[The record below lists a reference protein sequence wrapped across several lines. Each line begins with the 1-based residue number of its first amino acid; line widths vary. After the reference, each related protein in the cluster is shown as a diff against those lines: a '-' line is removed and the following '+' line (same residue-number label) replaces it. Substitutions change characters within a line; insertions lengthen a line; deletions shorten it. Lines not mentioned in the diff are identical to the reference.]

1 MSIVYRMETDQMRAL
16 IYARRSTD
24 SQDNTHIAQE
34 HELRA
39 WAAKQGIKTV
49 IAFTDLISGSKGHE
63 ERPALTD
70 LLESVRPGDVVA
82 ATKRD
87 RLSRDVLNAKL
98 IEREIKSR
106 GGELITLDAQ
116 NRLTANILDAIAEDE
131 RERIA
136 ERTRTAL
143 ADLKR
148 RGLPSGT
155 PELGTQIIGG
165 ELADNLIERAKI
177 ERVRA
182 WRAEG
187 LTLAEI
193 RERCAAHNI
202 TSRSGRTPALNTI
215 RLWVEGVNPQSPTS
229 TAPKSPARGPA
240 PQRRVQARPENQH
253 LEAMIRLYKEQGL
266 SVRAIAAKIE
276 EQGFRTRRGTPIG
289 KTQIQR
295 ILRG

>member
-1 MSIVYRMETDQMRAL
+1 MRAL
-16 IYARRSTD
+16 IYTRRSTD

-39 WAAKQGIKTV
+39 WTAKQSIEIV
-49 IAFTDLISGSKGHE
+49 IVFTDLISGSKGHE
-63 ERPALTD
+63 ERPALTELLNTIQSGD
-70 LLESVRPGDVVA
+70 LVI

-106 GGELITLDAQ
+106 GGELLTLDAQ

-155 PELGTQIIGG
+155 PELGTQIIDG
-165 ELADNLIERAKI
+165 ELTEDLAERTKI
-177 ERVRA
+177 ERVRT

-193 RERCAAHNI
+193 RERCAAIGI
-202 TSRSGRTPALNTI
+202 TSRSGQTPALNTI
-215 RLWVEGVNPQSPTS
+215 RLWVEGVNPPVPISR
-229 TAPKSPARGPA
+229 APKSPASGPA

-253 LEAMIRLYKEQGL
+253 LEAMIKLYKEQGL

-276 EQGFRTRRGTPIG
+276 EHGFRTRRGTPIG
-289 KTQIQR
+289 KTQVQR

>member
-1 MSIVYRMETDQMRAL
+1 MRAL
-16 IYARRSTD
+16 IYTRRSTD

-39 WAAKQGIKTV
+39 WTAKQSIEIV
-49 IAFTDLISGSKGHE
+49 IVFTDLISGSKGHE
-63 ERPALTD
+63 ERPALTELLNTIQSGD
-70 LLESVRPGDVVA
+70 LVI

-87 RLSRDVLNAKL
+87 RLSRDVLNTKL

-106 GGELITLDAQ
+106 GGELLTLDAQ

-155 PELGTQIIGG
+155 PELGTQIIDG
-165 ELADNLIERAKI
+165 ELTEDLAERTKI
-177 ERVRA
+177 ERVRT

-193 RERCAAHNI
+193 RERCAAIGI
-202 TSRSGRTPALNTI
+202 TSRSGQTPALNTI
-215 RLWVEGVNPQSPTS
+215 RLWVEGVNPPVSIS
-229 TAPKSPARGPA
+229 RAPKSPASGPA

-253 LEAMIRLYKEQGL
+253 LEAMIKLYKEQGL

-276 EQGFRTRRGTPIG
+276 EHGFRTRRGTPIG

>member
-1 MSIVYRMETDQMRAL
+1 MRAL
-16 IYARRSTD
+16 IYTRRSTD

-39 WAAKQGIKTV
+39 WATKQGIETV
-49 IAFTDLISGSKGHE
+49 ASFTDLISGSKAHE
-63 ERPALTD
+63 GRPALTE
-70 LLESVRPGDVVA
+70 LLSSIQHGDVVI

-106 GGELITLDAQ
+106 GGELVTLDAQ

-155 PELGTQIIGG
+155 PELGTQIING
-165 ELADNLIERAKI
+165 ELTDNQAERAKI
-177 ERVRA
+177 EQVRS

-193 RERCAAHNI
+193 RERCI
-202 TSRSGRTPALNTI
+202 THGIASRSGHPPALNTI
-215 RLWVEGVNPQSPTS
+215 RLWAKGVNPLTPTS
-229 TAPKSPARGPA
+229 TAPKSPAKGPA
-240 PQRRVQARPENQH
+240 PQRRIQARPENQH
-253 LEAMIRLYKEQGL
+253 LEAMIKLYKEQGL
-266 SVRAIAAKIE
+266 SVRAITAKIE
-276 EQGFRTRRGTPIG
+276 EHGFRNSKGNPIG

-295 ILRG
+295 IIKG

>member
-1 MSIVYRMETDQMRAL
+1 MRAL
-16 IYARRSTD
+16 IYTRRSTD

-39 WAAKQGIKTV
+39 WTAKQSIEIV
-49 IAFTDLISGSKGHE
+49 IVFTDLISGSKGHE
-63 ERPALTD
+63 ERPALTELLNTIQSGD
-70 LLESVRPGDVVA
+70 LVI

-106 GGELITLDAQ
+106 GGELLTLDAQ

-155 PELGTQIIGG
+155 PELGTQIIDG
-165 ELADNLIERAKI
+165 ELTEDLAERTKI
-177 ERVRA
+177 ERVRT

-193 RERCAAHNI
+193 RERCAAIGI
-202 TSRSGRTPALNTI
+202 TSRSGQTPALNTI
-215 RLWVEGVNPQSPTS
+215 RLWVEGVNPPVSIS
-229 TAPKSPARGPA
+229 RAPKSPASGPA

-253 LEAMIRLYKEQGL
+253 LEAMIKLYKEQGL

-276 EQGFRTRRGTPIG
+276 EHGFRTRRGTPIG

>member
-1 MSIVYRMETDQMRAL
+1 MRAL
-16 IYARRSTD
+16 IYTRRSTD

-39 WAAKQGIKTV
+39 WAAKQSIESV
-49 IAFTDLISGSKGHE
+49 LLFTDLISGSKGHE
-63 ERPALTD
+63 ERPALTELLNTIKSGD
-70 LLESVRPGDVVA
+70 LVI

-106 GGELITLDAQ
+106 GGELLTLDAQ

-155 PELGTQIIGG
+155 PELGTQIIDGK
-165 ELADNLIERAKI
+165 LADNLAERAKI

-187 LTLAEI
+187 LTLAET

-215 RLWVEGVNPQSPTS
+215 RLWVEGVNPSVS
-229 TAPKSPARGPA
+229 ISRAPKNPASGPA

-253 LEAMIRLYKEQGL
+253 LEAMVRLYKEQGL